1 MVSILPADE
10 EYRQG
15 QRSSVLGQ
23 KSWKFGKVGKTTC
36 SIELATAL
44 ARHYGKRTL
53 VVDLD
58 PQASATFYVMEQPQ
72 WDEWRETRGTT
83 SNLFERQA
91 THFPL
96 RHAIVTDVLQE
107 RSTVFG
113 FDLLPSDPN
122 LVDVDLQLTDFVGH
136 TILLRSFDAIQDEYD
151 YIICDCPPN
160 FNAVTKNSLWASD
173 AYIVP
178 TVPDFLFTHGIGL
191 LRRSVNKLFAPTSP
205 YRTPTTPAP
214 VFGGIILTCIKTN
227 VKLHAQY
234 CETVRYDYSGE
245 VFKHTIS
252 DSIVVAS
259 SVDNWL
265 PISAIPFPKGYEVN
279 LQQQF
284 KKVAGEFISR
294 IHHTRL
300 LRKQAMSQ
308 SSRTR

>member
-23 KSWKFGKVGKTTC
+23 KSWKFANVGKTTC

-58 PQASATFYVMEQPQ
+58 PQASATFYVMEQPHWKQ
-72 WDEWRETRGTT
+72 WRETRGTT
-83 SNLFERQA
+83 YNLFERRE
-91 THFPL
+91 THFPI

-136 TILLRSFDAIQDEYD
+136 TILQRYFDDIQNEYD

-160 FNAVTKNSLWASD
+160 FNPVTKNSLWASD

-178 TVPDFLFTHGIGL
+178 TVPDFLSTYGIGL

-205 YRTPTTPAP
+205 YRTATAPAP
-214 VFGGIILTCIKTN
+214 VLGGILLTRIKTN

-234 CETVRYDYSGE
+234 CETVRYDYPGE

-252 DSIVVAS
+252 DSILVA
-259 SVDNWL
+259 DAAHNRL
-265 PISAIPFPKGYEVN
+265 PISAIPLPKGHEVD
-279 LQQQF
+279 LYQQF
-284 KKVAGEFISR
+284 KEIAGEFISR
-294 IHHTRL
+294 IQHTR
-300 LRKQAMSQ
+300 
-308 SSRTR
+308 